1 MRKILPLVLL
11 VGLIL
16 AAIGLR
22 WYLLPSHLF
31 FGPEQGRDMLV
42 IRDIVVN
49 HKLTLIGSKTDI
61 SGIFHGPIFYYLSV
75 IPFALTKGNPL
86 SVSFFMILIQGVG
99 VLFMYLLGR
108 DLTKSKRVGL
118 IAATLYS
125 ISFLGVVYGRWL
137 SNPPLSIPFSLIG
150 MWILLRFLQGKK
162 YYMFLLVISF
172 ACLGQAEFINFLL
185 FAGVVGV
192 IGIRYWKR
200 IRITPVPVIGL
211 GLFVGLMASL
221 GNYVLFDI
229 RHEFLITK
237 SVFGL
242 ISGASGYSTTLL
254 DSMRSASLMFASQF
268 AMMLGIVSWKVGA
281 LGAATTF
288 VVLLIER
295 RRHEYLDLVIVW
307 LLVPLLILMG
317 LRHSVLEQLYVGLVP
332 GMMLAAAIVVDYL
345 MRKSSIMGIGL
356 GMGLLV
362 MNVYASMQYLP
373 TNSHVFFQSPQP
385 NVRYK
390 DQLEVVDGIYRLA
403 NGKDFFFQS
412 YTIPYFWQ
420 DAWTYLFWYQGTRRY
435 GYVPKEEETSVVYV
449 IIQQDRSDPA
459 YQANWYEKTVTTW
472 GKHTEGFTIG
482 EYTVEIRQRER

>member
-1 MRKILPLVLL
+1 MKKFTTIIVLCILFCSAVW
-11 VGLIL
+11 
-16 AAIGLR
+16 LR
-22 WYLLPSHLF
+22 WHLLPSHLF

-61 SGIFHGPIFYYLSV
+61 SGIFHGPIFYYLSA
-75 IPFALTKGNPL
+75 IPFAVTKGNPL
-86 SVSFFMILIQGVG
+86 AVSFFMILIQSIG

-108 DLTKSKRVGL
+108 DITKSKRVGL
-118 IAATLYS
+118 IAAVFYT

-137 SNPPLSIPFSLIG
+137 SNPPLSIPLSLIG
-150 MWILLRFLQGKK
+150 VWSMLRFLQGEKR
-162 YYMFLLVISF
+162 YIFLTAISF

-185 FAGVVGV
+185 FAGIVCVVV
-192 IGIRYWKR
+192 IRFWKR
-200 IRITPVPVIGL
+200 IRVTPVSFIGL
-211 GLFVGLMASL
+211 GLMVGLAVSL

-229 RHEFLITK
+229 RHEFLISK
-237 SVFGL
+237 SVLGL
-242 ISGASGYSTTLL
+242 MSGASGYGTTLF
-254 DSMRSASLMFASQF
+254 DSMKSASLMFASQF
-268 AMMLGIVSWKVGA
+268 AMTFGIVSWKIGA
-281 LGAATTF
+281 SCMAITLC
-288 VVLLIER
+288 VLLIER
-295 RRHEYLDLVIVW
+295 KRHEYVDLVIMW

-332 GMMLAAAIVVDYL
+332 GMILAAAIVVEFFIKKV
-345 MRKSSIMGIGL
+345 RIAGIGL
-356 GMGLLV
+356 GMCVIV
-362 MNVYASMQYLP
+362 MNVYAYTQYLP

-385 NVRYK
+385 NVRYQ
-390 DQLEVVDGIYRLA
+390 DQLKVVDGIYRLA

-449 IIQQDRSDPA
+449 IMQKEQSDPA

-472 GKHTEGFTIG
+472 GKRTEGFTIG